1 MMDESKPSL
10 IDNIKYEIT
19 SETTCKV
26 VGYKGW
32 LVKVIIPDEVTME
45 GKQYRVTVIGKDA
58 FSCSNLTSIEL
69 PSGITEI
76 EDQAFMGCTYLESV
90 NLPDGLDAMGDSVFV
105 YCKFIETLEIPD
117 SVKKLGESVF
127 YGCEKLKKVK
137 LSSSLTT
144 ISNTFFYECKS
155 LESIEISPQIRG
167 EKLGLEEFA
176 KIADAFCSN
185 GIV

>member
-32 LVKVIIPDEVTME
+32 LVKVIIPDEVTIE
-45 GKQYRVTVIGKDA
+45 GKQYRVTVIGKDS

-90 NLPDGLDAMGDSVFV
+90 NLPDGLDAMGDSVFI
-105 YCKFIETLEIPD
+105 YCKFIETVEIPD
-117 SVKKLGESVF
+117 SVKKLGES
-127 YGCEKLKKVK
+127 G
-137 LSSSLTT
+137 LT
-144 ISNTFFYECKS
+144 IK
-155 LESIEISPQIRG
+155 
-167 EKLGLEEFA
+167 A
-176 KIADAFCSN
+176 N
-185 GIV
+185 GIENDDGSKKCVSQNPPSGHFVDPSSEIYVEFK